1 MIIEGIKPIVVI
13 SMEAGVEYLLFKEK
27 SGNIGCRNKMVQRK
41 IKLRL
46 KLCVISIKSTSHRC
60 EGL

>member
-1 MIIEGIKPIVVI
+1 MIIEGIKSIVVI
-13 SMEAGVEYLLFKEK
+13 SMEAGVEYLFKEK
-27 SGNIGCRNKMVQRK
+27 SGNIGCRDKMVQRK